1 MSNLSSQFDPLHLI
15 KLPVENITKIYC
27 AFSSLLEMTT
37 PLVDQDDYEK
47 LNTVCA
53 RLNSILSVYLDEE
66 EEEENDDAEDEAN
79 YDEITPASETIANR
93 LPNDYTDFDGY
104 KHYFL

>member
-1 MSNLSSQFDPLHLI
+1 
-15 KLPVENITKIYC
+15 
-27 AFSSLLEMTT
+27 MTT

-53 RLNSILSVYLDEE
+53 RLNSILSVYL
-66 EEEENDDAEDEAN
+66 EEENDEEEAN
-79 YDEITPASETIANR
+79 YDEINPDETASNR